1 MPVWFSSMLPTEPVT
16 FMYVMGVFE
25 LIVGLAVLLG
35 IYARL
40 AALISAVFLLGVI
53 SGLGLVNEIAARD
66 ASIMM
71 LALGIALLGP
81 GSLTFGESF
90 FKRKR
95 YG

>member
-1 MPVWFSSMLPTEPVT
+1 MPEWFSSMLPTEPAT

-40 AALISAVFLLGVI
+40 AALISAVFLLGI
-53 SGLGLVNEIAARD
+53 IAGLGLVNEVAARD
-66 ASIMM
+66 ASILM
-71 LALGIALLGP
+71 LALGIAMLGP
-81 GSLTFGESF
+81 GNLSIGENI
-90 FKRKR
+90 FKKKR